1 MECFK
6 SDDVFYDHFDSLDT
20 QNLLAL
26 VTSMLAFSHYANED
40 YDKVLTTLQE
50 RVEGQDVGF
59 NDLYL
64 KG

>member
-1 MECFK
+1 MTFLR
-6 SDDVFYDHFDSLDT
+6 YPFDSLDI

-40 YDKVLTTLQE
+40 YDKVLTTLQGK
-50 RVEGQDVGF
+50 VESQDVGF

>member
-1 MECFK
+1 MECLK
-6 SDDVFYDHFDSLDT
+6 SDDVSYDHFDWLET
-20 QNLLAL
+20 LNLLAL
-26 VTSMLAFSHYANED
+26 VTSLLAFSHYANED

>member
-1 MECFK
+1 MTFLR
-6 SDDVFYDHFDSLDT
+6 YPFDSSDI

-50 RVEGQDVGF
+50 KVESQDVGF